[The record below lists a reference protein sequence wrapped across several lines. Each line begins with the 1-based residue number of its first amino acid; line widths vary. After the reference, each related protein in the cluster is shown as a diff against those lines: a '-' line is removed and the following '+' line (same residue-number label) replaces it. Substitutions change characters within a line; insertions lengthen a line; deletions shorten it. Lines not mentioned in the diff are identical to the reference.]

1 MSRDNIYINTDERIF
16 YLTDAIDENTLS
28 RINFNILYILQ
39 EDEREEKKL
48 KEYERKPIKLFI
60 NSPGGNTYDMW
71 SLIDILLTS
80 KTPIHTCCT
89 GYAMSAAFM
98 IFLAGSERIITSH
111 ATLMYHQLSG
121 FRHGKYQD
129 LVEDRAELDWIQ
141 TQIDEYVVERT
152 KITKDDLSKNRER
165 KQDWYFHGDDAIKYG
180 VATRVK
186 DVFDNFRR
194 VDNE

>member
-16 YLTDAIDENTLS
+16 YLTDTIDENTLS

-80 KTPIHTCCT
+80 KTPIHTYCT

-111 ATLMYHQLSG
+111 ATLMHHQLSG

-152 KITKDDLSKNRER
+152 KITKEDLSKNRER

-180 VATRVK
+180 VATRVR